1 MTSGHPVK
9 QEPRFDEVNIIN
21 YFIRYYTIPVSA
33 KGKAVVVT
41 KTNNGHIP
49 IVYS

>member
-9 QEPRFDEVNIIN
+9 QEPSFDEVNIN
-21 YFIRYYTIPVSA
+21 YCIRCYTIPVSE